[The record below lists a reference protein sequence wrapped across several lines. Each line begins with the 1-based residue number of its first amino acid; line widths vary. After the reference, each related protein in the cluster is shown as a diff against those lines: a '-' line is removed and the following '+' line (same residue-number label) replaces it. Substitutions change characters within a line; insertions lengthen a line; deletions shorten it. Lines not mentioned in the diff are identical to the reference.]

1 MRFHRAFLAPALGLV
16 LTAAITAC
24 SSSSSSSS
32 AASSSSSAP
41 ASSAPATT
49 VNPGGP
55 EVGSTGSAST
65 VATITSD
72 WETFFASS
80 TPESKRLALLQNGP
94 TFASAVKA
102 FAASPLAS
110 AVTAKVDS
118 VKVNSPAQAT
128 VTYDLTAAGTSVA
141 KGATGNAVLQ
151 NGTWKVG
158 DQSFCGLLKEG
169 SSFLNIKLPA
179 ACSSAS

>member
-1 MRFHRAFLAPALGLV
+1 
-16 LTAAITAC
+16 
-24 SSSSSSSS
+24 
-32 AASSSSSAP
+32 
-41 ASSAPATT
+41 

-55 EVGSTGSAST
+55 ASGTGTAST
-65 VATITSD
+65 VAAITSN

-80 TPESKRLALLQNGP
+80 TPESKRLALLQNGQK
-94 TFASAVKA
+94 FASAVKA

-118 VKVNSPAQAT
+118 VKVNSATQAT

-141 KGATGNAVLQ
+141 KGATGSAVLQ
-151 NGTWKVG
+151 GGTWKVG
-158 DQSFCGLLKEG
+158 DSSFCGLLKEG